1 MLDLR
6 QRGCGFKPHRH
17 HCVVSLSK
25 NINPSL
31 VLAQLR
37 KTCPFIA
44 ERLLMGRKESN
55 QTKTS
60 SDFSFC
66 LFFQIAD
73 LYEDF
78 HVVKLPLLEDE
89 VRGVDKI
96 KGFSNNLLIP
106 YDPDNKT

>member
-1 MLDLR
+1 MIFLL
-6 QRGCGFKPHRH
+6 
-17 HCVVSLSK
+17 
-25 NINPSL
+25 
-31 VLAQLR
+31 
-37 KTCPFIA
+37 FI
-44 ERLLMGRKESN
+44 
-55 QTKTS
+55 
-60 SDFSFC
+60 
-66 LFFQIAD
+66 FQIAD